1 MNINF
6 KVINLMTPKEKAVE
20 IYNTFEDWIIESD
33 AYFIEA
39 GAFNV
44 SIEAVKL
51 ALEFCGGKDMNE
63 EFDKTYYLIQVKDEL
78 IEMRNEFFK
87 PQQ

>member
-1 MNINF
+1 
-6 KVINLMTPKEKAVE
+6 MTPKEKAVE

-51 ALEFCGGKDMNE
+51 ALEFCGGSNMND
-63 EFDKTYYLIQVKDEL
+63 EFDKVLYLVEVKNEL

-87 PQQ
+87 PKQ